1 MVTEIIFHSYI
12 NSSFPLAIENDILCS
27 PGSKKNKFQ
36 FQAKL
41 KAYWIARLQSTL
53 AVEISLHSFT
63 WSACLLIHKRSLA
76 TAVRFEFRLYWH
88 LKKKV
93 FLQHGLNPWTPKYV
107 NHHHRI
113 WISLSKKVSRLSQY
127 TFSLICNSCIYEAL
141 SRLGIIWAI
150 LHIRT
155 ILSFVLMNNMDIIK
169 TLYHL
174 IFRRTRKNAKY
185 FLRKS
190 YQDVMRIKLGLLEV
204 LSVKTN
210 TIY

>member
-1 MVTEIIFHSYI
+1 MATAVMVTEIIFHSYI
-12 NSSFPLAIENDILCS
+12 NSSFPLAIENDILCC
-27 PGSKKNKFQ
+27 PGSKKKLFQ

-107 NHHHRI
+107 NSKHNSSHLNKLKQESVTA
-113 WISLSKKVSRLSQY
+113 ISICFQFATAVS
-127 TFSLICNSCIYEAL
+127 
-141 SRLGIIWAI
+141 
-150 LHIRT
+150 
-155 ILSFVLMNNMDIIK
+155 
-169 TLYHL
+169 
-174 IFRRTRKNAKY
+174 TRHC
-185 FLRKS
+185 L
-190 YQDVMRIKLGLLEV
+190 VWG
-204 LSVKTN
+204 
-210 TIY
+210 